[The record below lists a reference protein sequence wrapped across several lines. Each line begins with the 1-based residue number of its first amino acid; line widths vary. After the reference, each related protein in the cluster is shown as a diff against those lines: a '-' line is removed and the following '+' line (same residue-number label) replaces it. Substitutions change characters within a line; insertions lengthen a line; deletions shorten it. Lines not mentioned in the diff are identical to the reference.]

1 MCLNIQGDDRNSL
14 AKLEYDLNV
23 LREEKALITEHA
35 VAELKPMFFLTQCGI
50 LRSNAGIACQR
61 YFQNRDEISG
71 NSCSERKIDVI

>member
-35 VAELKPMFFLTQCGI
+35 VAELKPMFF
-50 LRSNAGIACQR
+50 
-61 YFQNRDEISG
+61 
-71 NSCSERKIDVI
+71 